1 MTTKKPVHRA
11 RLRFLIMLIVGV
23 TTAGIVLLTGHPVQA
38 PAAGWAAAAASY
50 VGWVLS
56 RTIRLNAAQTRD
68 HATSEDP
75 SRGVTEALILSANLA
90 AIVAV
95 AILVIS
101 SHQGDSSERLSNAAL
116 GFVTVALSWML
127 IQTLFT
133 LRYAE
138 MYYGGEKEGG
148 IAFNQ
153 DEPPQ
158 YTDFA
163 YLGTSLG
170 MTYQVA
176 DTNVTRN
183 AIRRIVI
190 AQTTIA
196 YVFGALILGTII
208 NLVTG
213 LG

>member
-1 MTTKKPVHRA
+1 VRSSVA
-11 RLRFLIMLIVGV
+11 VLV
-23 TTAGIVLLTGHPVQA
+23 GIVVGFVVTPFLGL
-38 PAAGWAAAAASY
+38 AAGLLAAWGALALVSTVWILLVVWPMNAEQTRSHATEEDPGRRIARVVAVIGSFVSIAAVLVVVLQARHAEGWTQFALAGSAVLSVAASW
-50 VGWVLS
+50 G
-56 RTIRLNAAQTRD
+56 
-68 HATSEDP
+68 
-75 SRGVTEALILSANLA
+75 
-90 AIVAV
+90 
-95 AILVIS
+95 
-101 SHQGDSSERLSNAAL
+101 
-116 GFVTVALSWML
+116 L
-127 IQTLFT
+127 IQADYM
-133 LRYAE
+133 LRYAKL
-138 MYYGGEKEGG
+138 YYDGSGG
-148 IAFNQ
+148 IIFNQ
-153 DEPPQ
+153 DEDPE

-163 YLGTSLG
+163 YFSVGLG

>member
-1 MTTKKPVHRA
+1 MSPLPLRHRWRVRSSVA
-11 RLRFLIMLIVGV
+11 LLVGV
-23 TTAGIVLLTGHPVQA
+23 AVGFVVTPFLGL
-38 PAAGWAAAAASY
+38 AAGLLAAWGALALVSTVWILLVVWPMNAEQTRSHATEEDPGRRIARVVAVVGSFASIAAVLVVVLQARHAEGWTQFALAGSAVLSVAASW
-50 VGWVLS
+50 G
-56 RTIRLNAAQTRD
+56 
-68 HATSEDP
+68 
-75 SRGVTEALILSANLA
+75 
-90 AIVAV
+90 
-95 AILVIS
+95 
-101 SHQGDSSERLSNAAL
+101 
-116 GFVTVALSWML
+116 L
-127 IQTLFT
+127 IQADYM
-133 LRYAE
+133 LRYAKL
-138 MYYGGEKEGG
+138 YYDGSAG
-148 IAFNQ
+148 IIFNQ
-153 DEPPQ
+153 NEDPE

-163 YLGTSLG
+163 YFSVGLG

>member
-1 MTTKKPVHRA
+1 M
-11 RLRFLIMLIVGV
+11 
-23 TTAGIVLLTGHPVQA
+23 
-38 PAAGWAAAAASY
+38 
-50 VGWVLS
+50 
-56 RTIRLNAAQTRD
+56 RT
-68 HATSEDP
+68 
-75 SRGVTEALILSANLA
+75 
-90 AIVAV
+90 AV
-95 AILVIS
+95 AILV
-101 SHQGDSSERLSNAAL
+101 GTAV
-116 GFVTVALSWML
+116 GFVVTPFLGLAAGLLAAWGTLALVSTVWILLVVWPMNAEQTRSHATEEDPGRRIARVVAVIGSFVSIAAVLVVVLQARHAQGWTQFALAGSAVLSVAASWGL
-127 IQTLFT
+127 IQADYM
-133 LRYAE
+133 LRYAKL
-138 MYYGGEKEGG
+138 YYDGSGG
-148 IAFNQ
+148 IIFNQ
-153 DEPPQ
+153 DDDPE

-163 YLGTSLG
+163 YFSVGLG

>member
-1 MTTKKPVHRA
+1 MSELPLHHRWHVRVA
-11 RLRFLIMLIVGV
+11 VS
-23 TTAGIVLLTGHPVQA
+23 IVLGVAVGFVVTPSLG
-38 PAAGWAAAAASY
+38 PAAGILA
-50 VGWVLS
+50 GWGVLALVS
-56 RTIRLNAAQTRD
+56 AVWILLVVWPMDAAQTRA
-68 HATSEDP
+68 HATVEDP
-75 SRGVTEALILSANLA
+75 GRGIARVIAVTGSFVSIAAVLVVVLQARHATGWTQFALAGIAVLS
-90 AIVAV
+90 VA
-95 AILVIS
+95 
-101 SHQGDSSERLSNAAL
+101 
-116 GFVTVALSWML
+116 TSWGL
-127 IQTLFT
+127 IQADYL
-133 LRYAE
+133 LRYAKL
-138 MYYGGEKEGG
+138 YYDGSGG
-148 IAFNQ
+148 ILFNQ
-153 DEPPQ
+153 DEDPE

-163 YLGTSLG
+163 YFSVGLG

>member
-1 MTTKKPVHRA
+1 MAVA
-11 RLRFLIMLIVGV
+11 V
-23 TTAGIVLLTGHPVQA
+23 LTGV
-38 PAAGWAAAAASY
+38 AAGFLVTSFLGLAAGLLAAWGA
-50 VGWVLS
+50 LS
-56 RTIRLNAAQTRD
+56 LVSTVWILLVTWRMDAAQTRA
-68 HATSEDP
+68 HATEEDP
-75 SRGVTEALILSANLA
+75 GRRIARLIAVTGSFVSIAAVLVVVLQARHAHGWTQFALAGIAVLSVA
-90 AIVAV
+90 A
-95 AILVIS
+95 
-101 SHQGDSSERLSNAAL
+101 
-116 GFVTVALSWML
+116 SWGL
-127 IQTLFT
+127 IQTDYM
-133 LRYAE
+133 LRYAKL
-138 MYYGGEKEGG
+138 YYDGSRG
-148 IAFNQ
+148 ISFNQ
-153 DEPPQ
+153 DEDPQ

-163 YLGTSLG
+163 YFSVGLG

>member
-1 MTTKKPVHRA
+1 MAVA
-11 RLRFLIMLIVGV
+11 V
-23 TTAGIVLLTGHPVQA
+23 LTGV
-38 PAAGWAAAAASY
+38 AAGFLVTPFLGLAAGLLAAWGA
-50 VGWVLS
+50 LS
-56 RTIRLNAAQTRD
+56 LVSTVWILLVTWRMDAAQTRA
-68 HATSEDP
+68 HATEEDP
-75 SRGVTEALILSANLA
+75 GRRIARLIAVTGSFVSIAAVLVVVLQARHAHGWTQFALAGIAVLSVA
-90 AIVAV
+90 A
-95 AILVIS
+95 
-101 SHQGDSSERLSNAAL
+101 
-116 GFVTVALSWML
+116 SWGL
-127 IQTLFT
+127 IQTDYM
-133 LRYAE
+133 LRYAKL
-138 MYYGGEKEGG
+138 YYDGSRG
-148 IAFNQ
+148 ISFNQ
-153 DEPPQ
+153 DEDPQ

-163 YLGTSLG
+163 YFSVGLG

>member
-1 MTTKKPVHRA
+1 M
-11 RLRFLIMLIVGV
+11 
-23 TTAGIVLLTGHPVQA
+23 
-38 PAAGWAAAAASY
+38 
-50 VGWVLS
+50 
-56 RTIRLNAAQTRD
+56 RT
-68 HATSEDP
+68 
-75 SRGVTEALILSANLA
+75 
-90 AIVAV
+90 AV
-95 AILVIS
+95 AILAGTAVGFAVTPSLGLAAGLLAAWGTLALVSTVWILLVVWPMNAEQTRSHATEEDPGRRIARVVAVIGS
-101 SHQGDSSERLSNAAL
+101 FVSIAAVLVVVLQARHAHGWVQFALAGSAVLSVAA
-116 GFVTVALSWML
+116 SWGL
-127 IQTLFT
+127 IQADYM
-133 LRYAE
+133 LRYAKL
-138 MYYGGEKEGG
+138 YYDGSGG
-148 IAFNQ
+148 ILFNQ
-153 DEPPQ
+153 DEDPE

-163 YLGTSLG
+163 YFSVGLG

>member
-1 MTTKKPVHRA
+1 M
-11 RLRFLIMLIVGV
+11 
-23 TTAGIVLLTGHPVQA
+23 
-38 PAAGWAAAAASY
+38 
-50 VGWVLS
+50 
-56 RTIRLNAAQTRD
+56 RT
-68 HATSEDP
+68 
-75 SRGVTEALILSANLA
+75 
-90 AIVAV
+90 AV
-95 AILVIS
+95 AILVGTAVGFAVTPFLGLAAGLLAAWGALALVSTVWILLVVWPMNAEQTR
-101 SHQGDSSERLSNAAL
+101 SHATEEDPGRRIARVVAVIGSFVSIAAVLVVVLQARHAHGWTQFALAGSAVLSVAA
-116 GFVTVALSWML
+116 SWGL
-127 IQTLFT
+127 IQTDYM
-133 LRYAE
+133 LRYAKL
-138 MYYGGEKEGG
+138 YYDGSGG
-148 IAFNQ
+148 IVFNQ
-153 DEPPQ
+153 DEDPE

-163 YLGTSLG
+163 YFSVGLG

>member
-1 MTTKKPVHRA
+1 
-11 RLRFLIMLIVGV
+11 MLVALLAGVGV
-23 TTAGIVLLTGHPVQA
+23 GFVVTPFYGI
-38 PAAGWAAAAASY
+38 AAGLLAAWGALAIVS
-50 VGWVLS
+50 VVWILLV
-56 RTIRLNAAQTRD
+56 TWQMDAAQTRA
-68 HATSEDP
+68 HATEEDP
-75 SRGVTEALILSANLA
+75 GRRVARVIAVTGSFVSIAAVLVVVLQARHATGWTQFALAGIAVLSVA
-90 AIVAV
+90 A
-95 AILVIS
+95 
-101 SHQGDSSERLSNAAL
+101 
-116 GFVTVALSWML
+116 SWGL
-127 IQTLFT
+127 IQTDYM
-133 LRYAE
+133 LRYAKL
-138 MYYGGEKEGG
+138 YYDGSGG
-148 IAFNQ
+148 IVFNQ
-153 DEPPQ
+153 PGDPE

-163 YLGTSLG
+163 YFSVGLG

>member
-1 MTTKKPVHRA
+1 M
-11 RLRFLIMLIVGV
+11 
-23 TTAGIVLLTGHPVQA
+23 
-38 PAAGWAAAAASY
+38 
-50 VGWVLS
+50 
-56 RTIRLNAAQTRD
+56 RT
-68 HATSEDP
+68 
-75 SRGVTEALILSANLA
+75 
-90 AIVAV
+90 AV
-95 AILVIS
+95 AILAGTAVGLVVTPFLGLAAGLLAAWGTLALVSTVWILLVVWPMNAEQTRSHATEEDPGRRIARVVAVIGS
-101 SHQGDSSERLSNAAL
+101 FVSIAAVLVVVLQARHAQGWTQFALAGSAVLSVAA
-116 GFVTVALSWML
+116 SWGL
-127 IQTLFT
+127 IQADYM
-133 LRYAE
+133 LRYAKL
-138 MYYGGEKEGG
+138 YYDGSGG
-148 IAFNQ
+148 IIFNQ
-153 DEPPQ
+153 DDDPE

-163 YLGTSLG
+163 YFSVGLG

>member
-1 MTTKKPVHRA
+1 MRSSVA
-11 RLRFLIMLIVGV
+11 VLV
-23 TTAGIVLLTGHPVQA
+23 GIVVGFVVTPFLGL
-38 PAAGWAAAAASY
+38 AAGLLAAWGALALVSTVWILLVVWPMNAEQTRSHATEEDPGRRIARVVAVIGSFVSIAAVLVVVLQARHAEGWTQFALAGSAVLSVAASW
-50 VGWVLS
+50 G
-56 RTIRLNAAQTRD
+56 
-68 HATSEDP
+68 
-75 SRGVTEALILSANLA
+75 
-90 AIVAV
+90 
-95 AILVIS
+95 
-101 SHQGDSSERLSNAAL
+101 
-116 GFVTVALSWML
+116 L
-127 IQTLFT
+127 IQADYM
-133 LRYAE
+133 LRYAKL
-138 MYYGGEKEGG
+138 YYDGSGG
-148 IAFNQ
+148 IIFNQ
-153 DEPPQ
+153 DEDPE

-163 YLGTSLG
+163 YFSVGLG

>member
-1 MTTKKPVHRA
+1 MSRLPLHHRWRVRMA
-11 RLRFLIMLIVGV
+11 VAV
-23 TTAGIVLLTGHPVQA
+23 LTGV
-38 PAAGWAAAAASY
+38 AAGFLVTPFLGLAAGLLAAWGA
-50 VGWVLS
+50 LS
-56 RTIRLNAAQTRD
+56 LVSTVWILLVTWRMDAAQTRA
-68 HATSEDP
+68 HATEEDP
-75 SRGVTEALILSANLA
+75 GRRIARLIAVTGSFVSIAAVLVVVLQARHVHGWTQFALAGIAVLSVA
-90 AIVAV
+90 A
-95 AILVIS
+95 
-101 SHQGDSSERLSNAAL
+101 
-116 GFVTVALSWML
+116 SWGL
-127 IQTLFT
+127 IQTDYM
-133 LRYAE
+133 LRYAKL
-138 MYYGGEKEGG
+138 YYDGSRG
-148 IAFNQ
+148 ISFNQ
-153 DEPPQ
+153 DEDPQ

-163 YLGTSLG
+163 YFSVGLG

>member
-1 MTTKKPVHRA
+1 MSGLPLRHRWRVRA
-11 RLRFLIMLIVGV
+11 LVSAVIGVVTGFVVTPFLGLA
-23 TTAGIVLLTGHPVQA
+23 AGILAGWGALALVSVVWVLLVVWPMDAAKTRAHATEEDPGRGAARVIAVTGSFVSIAAVLVVVLQA
-38 PAAGWAAAAASY
+38 RHATGWTQFALAGIAVLSVAASW
-50 VGWVLS
+50 G
-56 RTIRLNAAQTRD
+56 
-68 HATSEDP
+68 
-75 SRGVTEALILSANLA
+75 
-90 AIVAV
+90 
-95 AILVIS
+95 
-101 SHQGDSSERLSNAAL
+101 
-116 GFVTVALSWML
+116 L
-127 IQTLFT
+127 IQTDYL
-133 LRYAE
+133 LRYAKL
-138 MYYGGEKEGG
+138 YYDGSGG
-148 IAFNQ
+148 IIFNQ
-153 DEPPQ
+153 DEDPE

-163 YLGTSLG
+163 YFSVGLG